1 MNSWPLPYQGSA
13 LPLRHKGLIYCAPVS
28 TQAVK
33 LIHKELRYKVQ
44 KPAIGIE
51 PTTYGLQNRCS
62 TVELCRL
69 TEIIVLRK
77 NLKVKS
83 FLLYNYFVMIK
94 YLAPIILLT
103 ISNIFM
109 TFAWYGHLKFK
120 AAPIIAVI
128 LVSWGIA
135 FFEYCFQVP
144 ANRIGHEVYNAAQL
158 KTIQEVIT
166 LIVFSFFS
174 VLYLKEQFKWNYLI
188 GFAFI
193 ILAVF
198 FIFKKW

>member
-1 MNSWPLPYQGSA
+1 MENMEKFLPI
-13 LPLRHKGLIYCAPVS
+13 L
-28 TQAVK
+28 
-33 LIHKELRYKVQ
+33 
-44 KPAIGIE
+44 
-51 PTTYGLQNRCS
+51 
-62 TVELCRL
+62 
-69 TEIIVLRK
+69 
-77 NLKVKS
+77 
-83 FLLYNYFVMIK
+83 
-94 YLAPIILLT
+94 LLT

-109 TFAWYGHLKFK
+109 TFAWYGHLRHRSS
-120 AAPIIAVI
+120 ALWIVI

-144 ANRIGHEVYNAAQL
+144 ANRIGYSYYNAAQL

-166 LIVFSFFS
+166 LIVFSVFS
-174 VLYLKEQFKWNYLI
+174 VVYLKESFKWNYAV